1 MKNTY
6 ASRTTITTALTTLA
20 HSSSSPVVGPSR
32 SRTRPGNC
40 SPTRMNRMALMRKT
54 RVDQTP
60 VVCIRV
66 VAVVSSAECQ
76 PM

>member
-1 MKNTY
+1 
-6 ASRTTITTALTTLA
+6 
-20 HSSSSPVVGPSR
+20 
-32 SRTRPGNC
+32 
-40 SPTRMNRMALMRKT
+40 MALMRKT